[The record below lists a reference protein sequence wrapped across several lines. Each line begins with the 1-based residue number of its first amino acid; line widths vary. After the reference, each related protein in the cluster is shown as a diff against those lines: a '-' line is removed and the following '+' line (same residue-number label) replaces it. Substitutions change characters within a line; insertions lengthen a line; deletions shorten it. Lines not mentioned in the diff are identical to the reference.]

1 MLVCTVFMRKTG
13 GSRKIYFNAMKNSL
27 YLLIFFLATAHSSAQ
42 NTIGGVKI
50 TVPEAEV
57 KRQSIFLRA
66 ETDFL
71 LGKWDKAVDGFK
83 SFVFDNPD
91 VDAAWYE
98 LARAYEA
105 SGDRVNALDAI
116 GKAIALAPDN
126 QWYMLYQ
133 ADLFEKS
140 GRNKDA
146 LETYEALVKRHPET
160 PEFYE
165 KLAYLAL
172 LNEDPRKALKA
183 LDELEQLRGVNEKTT
198 AQKHLIYVGMGDNKK
213 AAAAYQELIDA
224 YPAIPKYR
232 YQLAD
237 FYERIGDQANTR
249 KVWEETLR
257 LFPDDPTARMA
268 LAGKQSNSEAQ
279 YLASLKPLFE
289 DPKVPIDNKVKELV
303 PYLSKLEGGKDPALT
318 QTMTDL
324 GAILEKTHPDEAKA
338 WSLSGDILY
347 LANRGQE
354 ALERYRRCIKLN
366 ASVFSVWD
374 NTLSILSD
382 EKNYAEMQK
391 TAEQAIDAFPNQ
403 PKAYLYYGLAATMQ
417 RQYDDAL
424 NNLNQALLMTGN
436 NTALRADVLDQ
447 MGEAYLGKGDK
458 DKARDAW
465 KKAFDLTKNAAY
477 EQKINAL

>member
-1 MLVCTVFMRKTG
+1 
-13 GSRKIYFNAMKNSL
+13 MKNCL
-27 YLLIFFLATAHSSAQ
+27 YLLIFLITAGHTFAQ
-42 NTIGGVKI
+42 NTVGGVKK

-57 KRQSIFLRA
+57 KRQSLFLHA

-71 LGKWDKAVDGFK
+71 LGKWDKAIEGFK
-83 SFVFDNPD
+83 SFLFENPD

-98 LARAYEA
+98 LARAYAA
-105 SGDRVNALDAI
+105 SGDMVNALDAI
-116 GKAIALAPDN
+116 GKAITKAPDN
-126 QWYMLYQ
+126 QWYSLYQ

-146 LETYEALVKRHPET
+146 LATYESLVKRFPQT

-172 LNEDPRKALKA
+172 VNEDPKKALKA
-183 LDELEQLRGVNEKTT
+183 LDNLQQLRGVNEKTT

-224 YPAIPKYR
+224 YPGNPKYR

-237 FYERIGDQANTR
+237 FYERIGDQANMR

-257 LFPDDPTARMA
+257 LFPDDPAARMA
-268 LAGKQSNSEAQ
+268 LAGKQTDSDAQ

-289 DPKVPIDNKVKELV
+289 DPKVTIDTKVKELA
-303 PYLSKLEGGKDPALT
+303 PFLAKLESGKDAALT
-318 QTMTDL
+318 QNMIDL
-324 GAILEKTHPDEAKA
+324 GAILEKAHPDEAKA

-347 LANRGQE
+347 LANRSQE

-366 ASVFSVWD
+366 ASVFSVWE
-374 NTLSILSD
+374 NALTILAD
-382 EKNYAEMQK
+382 EKNYGELQQL
-391 TAEQAIDAFPNQ
+391 AEQAIDAFPNQ
-403 PKAYLYYGLAATMQ
+403 PKAYLYSGQAAIAR
-417 RQYDDAL
+417 RQYEEAL
-424 NNLNQALLMTGN
+424 NTLNQALLMTGN
-436 NTALRADVLDQ
+436 NSALKAEILDQ
-447 MGEAYLGKGDK
+447 LGEAYLGKGDK
-458 DKARDAW
+458 DNARESW

-477 EQKINAL
+477 ERKINAL

>member
-1 MLVCTVFMRKTG
+1 
-13 GSRKIYFNAMKNSL
+13 MKNCL
-27 YLLIFFLATAHSSAQ
+27 YLLIILFPAMPAWAQ
-42 NTIGGVKI
+42 NTVGGVKV
-50 TVPEAEV
+50 TVPESEV
-57 KRQSIFLRA
+57 KRQSMFLRA

-71 LGKWDKAVDGFK
+71 LGKWDKAIEGYK
-83 SFVFDNPD
+83 SFLFDNPD

-98 LARAYEA
+98 LARAYAA
-105 SGDRVNALDAI
+105 SGDMVNAFDAI
-116 GKAIALAPDN
+116 GKAVAKAPDN

-133 ADLFEKS
+133 ADLFEKN

-146 LETYEALVKRHPET
+146 LDTYDNLVKRFPET
-160 PEFYE
+160 AEFYE

-172 LNEDPRKALKA
+172 LNEDPKKALKA
-183 LDELEQLRGVNEKTT
+183 LDKLEQLRGINEKTT

-213 AAAAYQELIDA
+213 AAAAFQDLINA
-224 YPAIPKYR
+224 YPNNPKFR

-237 FYERIGDQANTR
+237 FYERIGDQANMR

-257 LFPDDPTARMA
+257 LFPDDPAARMA
-268 LAGKQSNSEAQ
+268 LAGKQNNSDAS

-289 DPKVPIDNKVKELV
+289 DPKVTIDTKVKELA
-303 PYLSKLEGGKDPALT
+303 PFLSKLESGKDPALT
-318 QTMTDL
+318 QNMIDL
-324 GAILEKTHPDEAKA
+324 GAALEKAHPDEAKA

-347 LANRGQE
+347 LANRSTE

-366 ASVFSVWD
+366 ASVFSVWE
-374 NTLSILSD
+374 NALTILAD
-382 EKNYAEMQK
+382 QKNYAELQNL
-391 TAEQAIDAFPNQ
+391 AEQAIDAFPNQ
-403 PKAYLYYGLAATMQ
+403 PKAYLYSAQAATAQ
-417 RQYDDAL
+417 RKYDEAL

-458 DKARDAW
+458 DKARESW
-465 KKAFDLTKNAAY
+465 KKAFELTKNTAY